1 MKAAQPGRLRGFGLV
16 ELLIALALGLILILG
31 VTQIF
36 VGAKQ
41 GFVVQQSAAATQEN
55 ARFLLGRMARE
66 LRMVNVFGC
75 IDLDRLPASVAA
87 TVPDAFARP
96 IAYEDATLT
105 LLTAV
110 PHAQSFSSATTR
122 SASDFGARWLIVT
135 DCRTAANL
143 RIGTDDVQVGPGD
156 IVIPIR
162 QLEYS
167 VHDHAIRARL
177 NGSGNRETLIDGVVG
192 LDVSF
197 AMAASNGDP
206 YVSGGYVSSV
216 DPGDFGRIRSV
227 RLGLQLS
234 DNPADPDAA
243 SVRTATYSL
252 VTTLRNR
259 TH

>member
-1 MKAAQPGRLRGFGLV
+1 MRVVRPGCLRGFGLV

-41 GFVVQQSAAATQEN
+41 GFVVQQSAAAMQEN
-55 ARFLLGRMARE
+55 ARFLLGRLARE
-66 LRMVNVFGC
+66 LRMVNLFGC
-75 IDLDRLPASVAA
+75 LDLKRLPASVAA

-110 PHAQSFSSATTR
+110 PNSQTFSSPTTR
-122 SASDFGARWLIVT
+122 SASDFSARWLVVT

-143 RIGTDDVQVGPGD
+143 RIGTDDVPVGPGD
-156 IVIPIR
+156 ILIPIR

-167 VHDHAIRARL
+167 VHDHVIRARL
-177 NGSGNRETLIDGVVG
+177 NGTGSREALIDGVVG
-192 LDVSF
+192 LDVTF
-197 AMAASNGDP
+197 ALAEAAEEP
-206 YVSGGYVSSV
+206 HVSGGYVASV
-216 DPGDFGRIRSV
+216 DPGDFDRIRSV

-234 DNPADPDAA
+234 DNPADPDTA
-243 SVRTATYSL
+243 SVRTASYSL